1 MSRAGEGG
9 RDVEGVWSEGGMSR
23 MCGVGEGMSRGCGV
37 VEDTVSPPCILHPL
51 RLTFALGPL
60 QPTLTIPTASS
71 SAG

>member
-1 MSRAGEGG
+1 MGWV
-9 RDVEGVWSEGGMSR
+9 RDGKGVWSEGGMSR
-23 MCGVGEGMSRGCGV
+23 MCGV

-51 RLTFALGPL
+51 PLTFALGPL